1 MSYWGDFR
9 VESAL
14 PLTAKKIDSFLNGLT
29 DLVNTLPTTAT
40 KERLDREL
48 TVLID
53 FLRDVQQRLKS
64 MPTSDNA
71 EDIAATVETLKNYV
85 RVAEADPL
93 MSRALGFA
101 EARRSPP
108 RTVLSEKARR
118 EAKALAKAVSDMT
131 PDDIYRTLA
140 DRKKYNTAVLRE
152 IAGEIGLHL
161 PHRATR
167 LSIIEKI
174 GKKTANA
181 RGYRLLRGEGI
192 GLKSDQR
199 APLD

>member
-1 MSYWGDFR
+1 M
-9 VESAL
+9 ENAP
-14 PLTAKKIDSFLNGLT
+14 PLTAKKIDSFLSGLT
-29 DLVNTLPTTAT
+29 ALVNTLPTTAT

-53 FLRDVQQRLKS
+53 FLHGVQQRLKS

-93 MSRALGFA
+93 MSRVLGFA
-101 EARRSPP
+101 EARKASP
-108 RTVLSEKARR
+108 RTIPSKEARH
-118 EAKALAKAVSDMT
+118 EAKALAKTLSDMT
-131 PDDIYRTLA
+131 RDDINRTLA
-140 DRKKYNTAVLRE
+140 DRKKYNNAMLRE
-152 IAGEIGLHL
+152 IAGEIGLYL
-161 PHRATR
+161 PHKATR

-181 RGYRLLRGEGI
+181 RGYRMLRGEG
-192 GLKSDQR
+192 GSSRSDQQVP
-199 APLD
+199 AD